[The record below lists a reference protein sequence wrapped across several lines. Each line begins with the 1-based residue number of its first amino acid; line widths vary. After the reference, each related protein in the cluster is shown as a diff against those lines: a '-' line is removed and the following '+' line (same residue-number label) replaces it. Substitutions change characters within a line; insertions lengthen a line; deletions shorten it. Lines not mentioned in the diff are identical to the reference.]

1 MQQPDVRSDIYS
13 LGATLYHLLTGKLP
27 VDALERS
34 ITILEGNP
42 DPLPAPN
49 EVDANISIEISDVLM
64 KALKIRRENRFESA
78 LEMRKELENAFTELK
93 ERKSSELRNEVPA
106 APSVPF
112 VKPNLPEQKLQD
124 VQKEIPKI
132 NTEENNQLEAKKP
145 EEKDQ
150 LEFIK
155 QKLRE
160 AEEQKILAEQ
170 RAAEAEK
177 RLLEIKTQ
185 EIKETAEIS
194 AKLQENLEQLPEPT
208 EIENQVSEE
217 EVWQEAFA
225 EDSLVQE
232 FLSEEISNK
241 DQENASDEF
250 QNLFAQPQ
258 NDNKFIKKL
267 AIAAFGVLVLGG
279 GIFGVLNFLPSHS
292 AGKRK

>member
-1 MQQPDVRSDIYS
+1 MIWENLDSASRRAILNGYDERSEQILMQQPDVRSDIYS

-106 APSVPF
+106 APKRSVRKTNIPGT
-112 VKPNLPEQKLQD
+112 KTPKCAKGNSKDKSRKKKIQLQE
-124 VQKEIPKI
+124 KK
-132 NTEENNQLEAKKP
+132 TEEKKYVW
-145 EEKDQ
+145 K
-150 LEFIK
+150 LIK

-160 AEEQKILAEQ
+160 AEERKILAEQ
-170 RAAEAEK
+170 RATEAEK

-185 EIKETAEIS
+185 KIKETGRHIGKTSGKFRTS
-194 AKLQENLEQLPEPT
+194 ARTHGN
-208 EIENQVSEE
+208 
-217 EVWQEAFA
+217 
-225 EDSLVQE
+225 
-232 FLSEEISNK
+232 
-241 DQENASDEF
+241 
-250 QNLFAQPQ
+250 
-258 NDNKFIKKL
+258 
-267 AIAAFGVLVLGG
+267 
-279 GIFGVLNFLPSHS
+279 
-292 AGKRK
+292 